1 MDALTARK
9 MSTMGLNATKP
20 LLPPVH
26 NMGII
31 HLKQPLTHADEKL
44 HNARLALKR
53 LEEAQE
59 QKEDDPT
66 IHRLELALHSAM
78 EELQEKEQEYFA
90 QRYVSHNKHVLYG
103 WQNRVTLFLQ
113 EVVDMTREQLQSARE
128 SQLLGPM
135 YSDEA
140 MDCIETLYD
149 MSRNVMEMNEK
160 FVSKDGSWNAYNVPL
175 HVFKTD
181 IKELRPMRD
190 EIRGLKQVTEDLSG
204 NNPFTFKENSL
215 RLTTAAYE
223 TAKALFHV
231 AENMMNKKWDMKE
244 LRAHVDDVVW

>member
-9 MSTMGLNATKP
+9 VSTMGLNANKP

-26 NMGII
+26 NLGII
-31 HLKQPLTHADEKL
+31 HLKEPLTHADENL

-59 QKEDDPT
+59 RKEDEPT
-66 IHRLELALHSAM
+66 IHRLKLALHSAM

-113 EVVDMTREQLQSARE
+113 EVLHMTEEQLRSTRKFRLRPIYSLAATNCMETLVDMSTNVLQ
-128 SQLLGPM
+128 
-135 YSDEA
+135 
-140 MDCIETLYD
+140 I
-149 MSRNVMEMNEK
+149 NEK
-160 FVSKDGSWNAYNVPL
+160 FVSRDGSRHAYNVPL
-175 HVFKTD
+175 HEFKED
-181 IKELRPMRD
+181 IEDLRQIRD
-190 EIRGLKQVTEDLSG
+190 EVREYLQNVENLDENDPL
-204 NNPFTFKENSL
+204 KENSL
-215 RLTTAAYE
+215 RLTTAASD
-223 TAKALFHV
+223 TANVLFHV

-244 LRAHVDDVVW
+244 LRAYVQHLQW